1 MLLRTHAVCPRPAAG
16 MLSALAGGQIF
27 SSEFKYRR
35 GAEIFGEGEEAEYVY
50 QIISGAVR
58 TYKLLS
64 DGRRQINSF
73 HLSGDIFGLE
83 NGSSHRFTA
92 DAVVETCVGIRKRGS
107 LLAAVER
114 SGMGPNSL
122 LRLVTR
128 NLEHAET
135 HMLLLGRKTALERVA
150 AFLLEMDERLAH
162 PKVVTLPMSRRGIA
176 DYLGVT
182 LETVSRTLS
191 ILRDEGFLQFDG
203 PTHRRVMLLDREGLA
218 RLEAQG
224 SSMG

>member
-1 MLLRTHAVCPRPAAG
+1 MLVRTNAVNRRSAEG
-16 MLSALAGGQIF
+16 QLGALAGGQIF

-35 GAEIFGEGEEAEYVY
+35 GTEIFGEGEGTEYVY

-64 DGRRQINSF
+64 DGRRQINAF
-73 HLSGDIFGLE
+73 YLPGDIFGLE
-83 NGSSHRFTA
+83 NGASHRFTA
-92 DAVVETCVGIRKRGS
+92 DAIVETSVSIMRQSGLLDIIAVCRTGEGS
-107 LLAAVER
+107 LL
-114 SGMGPNSL
+114 S
-122 LRLVTR
+122 LVTR

-150 AFLLEMDERLAH
+150 AFLLEMDERLMH
-162 PKVVTLPMSRRGIA
+162 PDVMILPMSRRDIA

-191 ILRDEGFLQFDG
+191 ILRDECLLQFDG
-203 PTHRRVMLLDREGLA
+203 PTQRRVVLLDRTGLA
-218 RLEAQG
+218 KLEV
-224 SSMG
+224 

>member
-1 MLLRTHAVCPRPAAG
+1 MLVRTNAASRHPAAG
-16 MLSALAGGQIF
+16 QLDALAGGQLF

-35 GAEIFGEGEEAEYVY
+35 GTEIFGEGEETEYVY

-73 HLSGDIFGLE
+73 QFSGDMFGLE
-83 NGSSHRFTA
+83 NGASHRFTA
-92 DAVVETCVGIRKRGS
+92 EAVVETSVCIMRQSSLLDIMAGHRTGTGS
-107 LLAAVER
+107 LL
-114 SGMGPNSL
+114 S
-122 LRLVTR
+122 LVTR

-150 AFLLEMDERLAH
+150 AFLLEMDQRLIH
-162 PKVVTLPMSRRGIA
+162 PQIMILPMSRRDIA

-182 LETVSRTLS
+182 IETVSRTLS
-191 ILRDEGFLQFDG
+191 ILRDERLLQFEG
-203 PTHRRVMLLDREGLA
+203 PTQRRIILLDRAGLA
-218 RLEAQG
+218 KLEV
-224 SSMG
+224 